1 MDKGAYCYQQFLGGN
16 SDAFSEVLDIYRDS
30 LIFFINRFVKN
41 EDTAEEI
48 AADCFV
54 ELIVHPKRYNFS
66 TSLKTYLFTI
76 AHNKAVNYIRR
87 SEKIKFL
94 PLDNVCQK
102 SAEYAGFEDEILRDE
117 KKRQLNDALFE
128 IKDDYRTAL
137 HLIYFE
143 EMSYKDA
150 AKVMKRTVKQIDNLV
165 TRGKAALRNKLEKE
179 GFVYEE

>member
-1 MDKGAYCYQQFLGGN
+1 MDKGAYCYQQFVSGD

-76 AHNKAVNYIRR
+76 AHNKAVNYIRH

-102 SAEYAGFEDEILRDE
+102 SAEYESFEDEILRDE
-117 KKRQLNDALFE
+117 KKRQINDALFE

-150 AKVMKRTVKQIDNLV
+150 ARVMKKTVKQIDNLV